1 MKIKYS
7 RDALKF
13 LSKQT
18 KDTVNRIRSNINEK
32 LTKKPPEG
40 DIAPLE
46 GYKDGRKR
54 LRVGRWRI
62 IFKYTEEDELEVL
75 EIIDIDSRGGVYK

>member
-1 MKIKYS
+1 MKIKYT

-18 KDTVNRIRSNINEK
+18 KDTVNRIRSNIKEK

-40 DIAPLE
+40 DIAPL
-46 GYKDGRKR
+46 
-54 LRVGRWRI
+54 
-62 IFKYTEEDELEVL
+62 
-75 EIIDIDSRGGVYK
+75 